1 MEREPITRQNTH
13 TLYNRWGVNGGLG
26 MLQPNISNDDQD
38 IWPLLGFVKV
48 TKLNQFQRE
57 VTKNLEDIEDTVYK

>member
-1 MEREPITRQNTH
+1 
-13 TLYNRWGVNGGLG
+13 